1 MREGSMDDI
10 RFARITAIFFAVLWT
25 ALLGLHLL
33 SGS

>member
-10 RFARITAIFFAVLWT
+10 RFAQITAIVFAVLWT
-25 ALLGLHLL
+25 AMLGLRLI

>member
-1 MREGSMDDI
+1 MSEASMDDI

-25 ALLGLHLL
+25 AMLGLHLL

>member
-1 MREGSMDDI
+1 MTL
-10 RFARITAIFFAVLWT
+10 RFAQITAIFFAVLWT